1 MALFLNHPLP
11 IAPRPPR
18 APGGHWA
25 EQAQLNLEGLKG
37 VMRCRARVKN
47 HRPGF
52 LSPEFERSATAF
64 DNGPA
69 KVAQPITAT
78 FGPYG
83 QTNREPSSPAHPVEQ
98 RANCERKT
106 GAKELDSSLRGT
118 PIQWLSLQFDVR
130 ATKARKVGNENGKNA
145 HAPA

>member
-83 QTNREPSSPAHPVEQ
+83 PTSREPSSPAHPIEQ
-98 RANCERKT
+98 RRTMDRLIENLPHRHTRSSK
-106 GAKELDSSLRGT
+106 GELRTQNRGEDLESSLRG
-118 PIQWLSLQFDVR
+118 
-130 ATKARKVGNENGKNA
+130 
-145 HAPA
+145 APT